1 MYLPGFPILAQ
12 HSGHSTRGLVGPTVA
27 LHGLPPAM
35 QPKTQQPSAA
45 PRALSKLTS
54 TQKELLQ
61 LVTLG
66 GMAAGQPVPDAA
78 VICRDEG
85 TSRSMS
91 VVEGKKKEKEKKITH
106 WCHQPTQIKRLCWGR
121 CAWG

>member
-1 MYLPGFPILAQ
+1 M
-12 HSGHSTRGLVGPTVA
+12 A

-35 QPKTQQPSAA
+35 QLKTQQLSAA
-45 PRALSKLTS
+45 PWVLSKLNS
-54 TQKELLQ
+54 TQKESLQ

-78 VICRDEG
+78 VICRDEV

-91 VVEGKKKEKEKKITH
+91 VVEEKKTNKRKKTPVVPSNKI
-106 WCHQPTQIKRLCWGR
+106 IKRLCWGR
-121 CAWG
+121 CAPG